1 VAVDLVRRSCATLPQ
16 TTEHVQWGDHLV
28 FKVAGKLY
36 AILSLEP
43 SEVWISLKVP
53 PEEFAELTEREGI
66 SQAPYLAKGQWVA
79 LASEDTVSVAELK
92 RLIRQSYDLVV
103 AKLPKKTR
111 AALAS

>member
-1 VAVDLVRRSCATLPQ
+1 MGVDWVRRFCTTLPH

-36 AILSLEP
+36 AVTSLEP
-43 SEVWISLKVP
+43 SEVWLTVKVP
-53 PEEFAELTEREGI
+53 AEEFAELTEREGI
-66 SQAPYLAKGQWVA
+66 SQAPYMAKGQWIA
-79 LASEDTVSVAELK
+79 LANEDVLGAAELK

-111 AALAS
+111 AALA